1 MAWTDRQAADA
12 VRDRVSWK
20 FALGLGLDDAGFD
33 ASVLSEFRSRL
44 VAGDLAT
51 LALDALLERLVA
63 EGLVKARGRA
73 RTDSTHVLG
82 AIRHLCR
89 LELAGETLR
98 AALAALASAAPDWLT
113 GMIDASWQVRYGAR
127 VDNLHLPESRDETR
141 GAHGRLRPRRLP
153 PARTGR
159 RAGRAAVATR
169 DPRRRHAAPDL
180 DPAVLPDH
188 HVEGCGGVRRRE
200 SESEGGDGLP
210 PGRDR
215 LISPYDLDARHS
227 VKRDHGWDGYKVH
240 FTETCDDPS
249 CTPTPADAAGT
260 ASGPGEAPVARPA
273 RTGRG
278 DLPNLIIGVLT
289 TVATT
294 SALAAARA
302 EQTTDEWKRRYAA
315 RAGIEG
321 TMRQTTHVTGVRTAR
336 YLGLPR
342 QPSNTPSPQPRST

>member
-1 MAWTDRQAADA
+1 M
-12 VRDRVSWK
+12 
-20 FALGLGLDDAGFD
+20 
-33 ASVLSEFRSRL
+33 
-44 VAGDLAT
+44 
-51 LALDALLERLVA
+51 
-63 EGLVKARGRA
+63 
-73 RTDSTHVLG
+73 
-82 AIRHLCR
+82 
-89 LELAGETLR
+89 
-98 AALAALASAAPDWLT
+98 
-113 GMIDASWQVRYGAR
+113 
-127 VDNLHLPESRDETR
+127 
-141 GAHGRLRPRRLP
+141 
-153 PARTGR
+153 
-159 RAGRAAVATR
+159 
-169 DPRRRHAAPDL
+169 
-180 DPAVLPDH
+180 
-188 HVEGCGGVRRRE
+188 RRRE

-227 VKRDHGWDGYKVH
+227 VKRDQGWDGYKVH